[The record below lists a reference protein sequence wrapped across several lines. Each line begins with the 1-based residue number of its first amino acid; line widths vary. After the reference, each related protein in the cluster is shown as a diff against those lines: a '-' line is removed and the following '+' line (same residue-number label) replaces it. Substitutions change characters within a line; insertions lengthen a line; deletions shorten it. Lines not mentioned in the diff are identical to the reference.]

1 MQISEPKQNKIKTR
15 QKLFHG
21 KDIQF
26 PIPIDWLSPVLIA
39 TYDHYDYYDFIK
51 PKEILVNQL
60 LHKKLFCGSYMYL
73 NICYNSGCLEYT
85 IPYGRLKGKKFTF
98 DKWYSAL
105 YCENKGCQTCGDVYC
120 NHCNAEIGASSI
132 TCSFGRQGKNE
143 NDFNFG
149 RYTQVIVV
157 SSPIRILPKYHM
169 RFGRFDNMEK
179 LFGSFGNEQLAEN
192 TTTENI
198 VDAVSVVEVN

>member
-1 MQISEPKQNKIKTR
+1 MQISESKQNKIKTR

-21 KDIQF
+21 KDILF

-39 TYDHYDYYDFIK
+39 TYGHYDYYDFIK
-51 PKEILVNQL
+51 PKEILLNQL
-60 LHKKLFCGSYMYL
+60 LHKKLFCGGYMYV

-120 NHCNAEIGASSI
+120 DHCND
-132 TCSFGRQGKNE
+132 E
-143 NDFNFG
+143 NSFNFG